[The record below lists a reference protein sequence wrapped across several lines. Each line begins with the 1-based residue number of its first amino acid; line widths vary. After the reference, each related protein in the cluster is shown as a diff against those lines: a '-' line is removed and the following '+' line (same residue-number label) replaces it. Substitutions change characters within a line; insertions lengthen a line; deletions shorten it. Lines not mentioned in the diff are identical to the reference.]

1 MSFLVSNYCAS
12 VIVHNKKTSG
22 EKQTALLKRNTR
34 TLLSHDLEDYQ
45 SYIELVIEVLQSQ
58 NQSSLKSLKNFLTCL
73 ASPTAIE
80 AVLAAAIYQLAEVDC
95 DSCRWILRH
104 PDYLMPELD
113 LFELARSCLAQKL
126 EAQGLILG
134 QDFDFSKQGKLQLLT
149 TTLTNQFWEI
159 VSTGEKL
166 IINEMLMINKQ
177 NFPRFSKDN

>member
-1 MSFLVSNYCAS
+1 MSFLVSNYCPS

-22 EKQTALLKRNTR
+22 EKQTALLKRNTI

-80 AVLAAAIYQLAEVDC
+80 AVLAAAIYQLAEVDF

-104 PDYLMPELD
+104 PNYLMPELD
-113 LFELARSCLAQKL
+113 LFELARNCLVQKL
-126 EAQGLILG
+126 EDQGLILG
-134 QDFDFSKQGKLQLLT
+134 QDFDFSKQGKLKLLT
-149 TTLTNQFWEI
+149 TKLTNQFWDI
-159 VSTGEKL
+159 ISGGERL
-166 IINEMLMINKQ
+166 ILEEVLLINKQ
-177 NFPRFSKDN
+177 NFPQVTKNN